1 MVRAFAPQAVAFTFG
16 PAPDP
21 LLGLEPEPEPRGG
34 GSAPSLLRIRVVTWN
49 VGEHDLAAG
58 TITPAD
64 LRSLLQPAADAADA
78 SGGTPDLIAVGL
90 QEVEMSAEAFG
101 ANVMERVGD
110 AVRELEGAAEPDAS
124 KLRKIETVKGE
135 AWARALAAAAGEL
148 GYREVAV
155 QQMMGVFL
163 GVFVRSDRYG
173 FISDV
178 VPQTV
183 GCGTGLSSGVD
194 GFANGIEKVMGA
206 GSRLGGLIAGAR
218 GLAEDMRGIGL
229 PETGNKGACGIRMM
243 MHGQSLVL
251 VAAHLAAGHKQISR
265 RESDWRHIEK
275 SLRFDPQG
283 EQRRREKEAEAPP
296 MRTADISAFFGDLN
310 YRCELPPEET
320 AAALTASVEQD
331 RQAGLDSGSEGS
343 CVQGTVLGLLA
354 HDQLCAMRERGDG
367 ACDGW
372 LEAPVTFAPTYKYTV
387 GSDDYDIAPPK
398 ARSPSWTDRILFQS
412 AGGGSGGSRLAGR
425 GYSARHEA
433 AWRVSDHRPVTLL
446 LEAALPTAEQQRAR
460 DLRVLGTHLT
470 PAVR

>member
-1 MVRAFAPQAVAFTFG
+1 
-16 PAPDP
+16 
-21 LLGLEPEPEPRGG
+21 
-34 GSAPSLLRIRVVTWN
+34 
-49 VGEHDLAAG
+49 
-58 TITPAD
+58 
-64 LRSLLQPAADAADA
+64 
-78 SGGTPDLIAVGL
+78 
-90 QEVEMSAEAFG
+90 
-101 ANVMERVGD
+101 
-110 AVRELEGAAEPDAS
+110 
-124 KLRKIETVKGE
+124 
-135 AWARALAAAAGEL
+135 
-148 GYREVAV
+148 
-155 QQMMGVFL
+155 
-163 GVFVRSDRYG
+163 
-173 FISDV
+173 
-178 VPQTV
+178 
-183 GCGTGLSSGVD
+183 
-194 GFANGIEKVMGA
+194 
-206 GSRLGGLIAGAR
+206 
-218 GLAEDMRGIGL
+218 
-229 PETGNKGACGIRMM
+229 MM

-398 ARSPSWTDRILFQS
+398 ARSPSWTDRILFQ
-412 AGGGSGGSRLAGR
+412 R
-425 GYSARHEA
+425 
-433 AWRVSDHRPVTLL
+433 
-446 LEAALPTAEQQRAR
+446 
-460 DLRVLGTHLT
+460 
-470 PAVR
+470 